1 MLGKEKTENY
11 LKVIFR
17 LQRIYGEVRGIEV
30 ADELNVSKTTV
41 SIAVHELEKE
51 GYVTIDFD
59 SHFRLTEKGIK
70 RAKEVTEKYD
80 FFIDLLHFLKVDPST
95 AKVDACKL
103 EHSLSE
109 ESFIALQT
117 FFQNYMS
124 AVLNAHN
131 FTEPKT

>member
-11 LKVIFR
+11 LRVIYK
-17 LQRIYGEVRGIEV
+17 LQRLHGDVRGVEV

-59 SHFRLTEKGIK
+59 SHFRLTKKGIK
-70 RAKEVTEKYD
+70 RAEEVTEKYD
-80 FFIDLLHFLKVDPST
+80 FFIDLLRFLKVDPST

-109 ESFIALQT
+109 ESFSALQK
-117 FFQNYMS
+117 FFQNYSSTLLTAHS
-124 AVLNAHN
+124 AARVG
-131 FTEPKT
+131 K